1 MNRKFL
7 SITSK
12 KQMESTGR
20 ARSTC
25 GKGNERAKEER
36 KDARSSSLASRLQP
50 IHARFGIPPIASSSP
65 PKNLF
70 LTKAAVKEGE
80 EVQLNQKKKNEEDE
94 FSSRIDADSR
104 SSEESAA
111 RSRASGELLRSRLCL
126 LSVIDDA
133 AQSRNTC
140 SLGPCTTRGTRE
152 TLSFP
157 LSGRREV
164 GKAAFLQV
172 RPQTSASP
180 ASETLFGIFTLV
192 YTPCLSRSIVL
203 VLSVYGLKINKVGQE
218 R

>member
-80 EVQLNQKKKNEEDE
+80 EVQLNQKKKMRKMNSARGSTQTPGAARRAQHEAEPPA
-94 FSSRIDADSR
+94 SSFARGSVFSR
-104 SSEESAA
+104 SSMTRPSHATRA
-111 RSRASGELLRSRLCL
+111 LLVRAPPGGHGRRFRFHSRGEGKSVRL
-126 LSVIDDA
+126 LSCRSVLKPA
-133 AQSRNTC
+133 RLQ
-140 SLGPCTTRGTRE
+140 L
-152 TLSFP
+152 
-157 LSGRREV
+157 RR
-164 GKAAFLQV
+164 
-172 RPQTSASP
+172 
-180 ASETLFGIFTLV
+180 
-192 YTPCLSRSIVL
+192 PCLASSP
-203 VLSVYGLKINKVGQE
+203 
-218 R
+218 